1 MNNTKTKQLI
11 LNESLKL
18 FNEKGISNVPLRVI
32 SDSVEISVGNLQYHF
47 KKREDIIEALY
58 FQLVEKMNGVF
69 LKPQEDGLLNH
80 FLTGSRVIITAL
92 FDFRFFLLDFVTI
105 TRANDKIKKHY
116 RELSK
121 QREIEALKI
130 VDLLIEKEIF
140 RPERLRNEYSSLFR
154 RLEVISNFWFSS
166 VLIQADK
173 LSKKSLDEYTLI
185 INHSIYPYLTSE
197 GKKQYQFLFPYQII

>member
-1 MNNTKTKQLI
+1 MNITTKQLI

-18 FNEKGISNVPLRVI
+18 FNEKGVPNVSLRAI
-32 SDSVEISVGNLQYHF
+32 SDKAEISIGNLQYHF

-58 FQLVEKMNGVF
+58 FQLVEMMNGIF

-80 FLTGSRVIITAL
+80 FLAGSRVIITTL
-92 FDFRFFLLDFVTI
+92 FDFRFFLLDFVAI

-140 RPERLRNEYSSLFR
+140 RPAMLRNEYISLFR

-166 VLIQADK
+166 VLIHADK
-173 LSKKSLDEYTLI
+173 LSKKSIDEYALLI
-185 INHSIYPYLTSE
+185 NQSIYPYLTLE
-197 GKKQYQFLFPYQII
+197 GKKQYQILFPSQTI